1 MAARVVRARVWLGAV
16 GAIALAGVMLGSS
29 AAAQEFQPFL
39 FVRNRIVL
47 PAMVNGEGP
56 YAFLLDTAGTHTA
69 VDRTVATHLGL
80 SGETAEVD
88 IAVCGQRAFAGEAL
102 TGDLSGFAKQLGLN
116 VAGVLGGRAMT
127 GMLELDFAQR
137 AALWQSA
144 IVIAGE
150 DPNRVRL
157 ETGPE
162 GVWVPCAVDGGAPM
176 PAVIDTLFAGTLRLP
191 AGRLGEGVEPAARLV
206 GAGET
211 FARLKSVQVAAAAV
225 RNPLCTV
232 AEEAPSAA
240 LGVGYLRHF
249 RVTLG
254 LPDKFVTLAPAA
266 GGKAEEPPVRGTGI
280 VPARATEAGW
290 TVDVVAGSPA
300 DEAGVQP
307 GDVLY
312 GVHGIGLAGAAF
324 DRVQELLSA
333 KAGPAVRVDLLRD
346 GTAYAL
352 ELTPKRLF

>member
-1 MAARVVRARVWLGAV
+1 LTGTRVWLRGV
-16 GAIALAGVMLGSS
+16 GVIALAAVAFGWS
-29 AAAQEFQPFL
+29 AAAQEFLPFL
-39 FVRNRIVL
+39 LVRNRIVL

-56 YAFLLDTAGTHTA
+56 YAFVLDTAGTHTA
-69 VDRTVATHLGL
+69 VDQTVAAHLGL

-102 TGDLSGFAKQLGLN
+102 TGDLSGFAKQLGMN
-116 VAGVLGGRAMT
+116 VAGVLGGRTMT
-127 GMLELDFAQR
+127 GMLELDFAHR

-150 DPNRVRL
+150 NPNRVRL

-162 GVWVPCAVDGGAPM
+162 GAWVPCAVDGGEPT

-206 GAGET
+206 GTGET

-225 RNPLCTV
+225 RNPVCTV
-232 AEEAPSAA
+232 SQDARTAA

-254 LPDKFVTLAPAA
+254 LPDKFVTLEPPTQ
-266 GGKAEEPPVRGTGI
+266 GKAEEAAVRGTGI

-300 DEAGVQP
+300 DEAGVRP
-307 GDVLY
+307 GDVLFA
-312 GVHGIGLAGAAF
+312 VHGIGLAGAAF

-333 KAGPAVRVDLLRD
+333 EGGPAVRVDLLRD